1 LIVLTWILIG
11 ATLIAYFRLTDFRH
25 LINMIIIHTLKI
37 PLSLFEW
44 IENKHT
50 MIEPIARPVLR
61 QTRPQ
66 VRPEPVDVTKQYKYN
81 QSPDKLDTESILRN
95 FDKLKTKGKG
105 LPDFDELDVDS
116 WATWIKN
123 NPDMVNIKKSVHT
136 D

>member
-1 LIVLTWILIG
+1 MIVLTWILIG

-50 MIEPIARPVLR
+50 MIEPVARPVLR

-66 VRPEPVDVTKQYKYN
+66 VRTEQRP
-81 QSPDKLDTESILRN
+81 QSDQLDTESILKN
-95 FDKLKTKGKG
+95 FDKLKVKKG

-123 NPDMVNIKKSVHT
+123 NPDMVNIKKPVHS